1 MQPVNKNKK
10 MRTLIIIM
18 AFVLSY
24 NINAQSTQKAD
35 KDSSFG
41 LKGGYNLASARNSD
55 GDETDQRQG
64 FHIGFFGESTL
75 NNFLSIQTELT
86 YSQQGYKIENSN
98 YSLTQKIDYINLP
111 LMLKLYPAKV
121 FYLEAGP
128 QIGYVISH
136 KEEVETFVLNST
148 NTFEPNSFDWGVN
161 FGAGFKSE
169 TGIILGARYHYGL
182 GKIYEETNYY
192 NNVLQL
198 SLGFEF

>member
-1 MQPVNKNKK
+1 
-10 MRTLIIIM
+10 M

-24 NINAQSTQKAD
+24 NINAQSTQKED
-35 KDSSFG
+35 KNSSFG
-41 LKGGYNLASARNSD
+41 LKGGYNLASVRNSD

-64 FHIGFFGESTL
+64 FHIGVFGESHLT
-75 NNFLSIQTELT
+75 NFLAIQTELT

-98 YSLTQKIDYINLP
+98 YRLTQKIDYINLP
-111 LMLKLYPAKV
+111 LMLKLYPTKV

-128 QIGYVISH
+128 QIGYAISH
-136 KEEVETFVLNST
+136 KEEIETFVINNN
-148 NTFEPNSFDWGVN
+148 NTYEPNSIDWGVN
-161 FGAGFKSE
+161 FGLGFKSE

-182 GKIYEETNYY
+182 GKIYEETNEY

>member
-1 MQPVNKNKK
+1 
-10 MRTLIIIM
+10 MRTLIIVM
-18 AFVLSY
+18 AVVLSY
-24 NINAQSTQKAD
+24 NINAQSTQNEH

-41 LKGGYNLASARNSD
+41 IKGGYNLASVRNSE

-64 FHIGFFGESTL
+64 FHIGFFGESSL
-75 NNFLSIQTELT
+75 NNFLSIETGLT

-111 LMLKLYPAKV
+111 LMLKLYPAKA

-136 KEEVETFVLNST
+136 KEELETYVLNTT
-148 NTFEPNSFDWGVN
+148 NTYEPNSLDWGVN
-161 FGAGFKSE
+161 FGTGFKSE

-182 GKIYEETNYY
+182 GKIHDETNYY

-198 SLGFEF
+198 SLGFAF